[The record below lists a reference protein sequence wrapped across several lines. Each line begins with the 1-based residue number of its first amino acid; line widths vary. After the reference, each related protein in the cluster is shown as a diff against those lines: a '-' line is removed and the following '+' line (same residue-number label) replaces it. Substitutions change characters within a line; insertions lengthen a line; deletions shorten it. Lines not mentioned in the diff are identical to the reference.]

1 MAIFV
6 PAPVATNATPMPEL
20 FADSLLTD
28 KRLVTWDALE
38 KKRLGNLGM
47 AHRYSRYF
55 VTREHPN
62 KLKSKYKLRTLSYRN
77 CIC

>member
-1 MAIFV
+1 MAIYV

-20 FADSLLTD
+20 FADPLLTD
-28 KRLVTWDALE
+28 KRLVTWDHLE
-38 KKRLGNLGM
+38 KKRLVKLGM

-62 KLKSKYKLRTLSYRN
+62 KLKCEYQIKSIVDSKN
-77 CIC
+77 

>member
-1 MAIFV
+1 MAVFV
-6 PAPVATNATPMPEL
+6 PAPVATNATPMPDL
-20 FADSLLTD
+20 FADSLIVD

-38 KKRLGNLGM
+38 KKRLGKLGM

-62 KLKSKYKLRTLSYRN
+62 KLKSK
-77 CIC
+77 